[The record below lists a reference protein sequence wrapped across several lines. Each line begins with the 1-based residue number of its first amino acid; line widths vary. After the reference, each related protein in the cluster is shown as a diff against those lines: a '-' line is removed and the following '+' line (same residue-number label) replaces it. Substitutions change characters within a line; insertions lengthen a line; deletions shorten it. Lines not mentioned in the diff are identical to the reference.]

1 MKIAAIQMNA
11 GDDVEKNVERAF
23 FLVER
28 AEADLI
34 VLPEVFSHV
43 TRHDDGSILS
53 RIREKA
59 AKIGRWIAGSLLLEK
74 HNTAFLIDPGG
85 RMHAQYR
92 KIHLFDVP
100 GLGSESTYMEAG
112 KEIVTTEMNG
122 FRIGFAVC
130 YDLRFPELFRAQ
142 DADIYLVPSAFS
154 SKTGRDHWEVLV
166 RARAVENLAYV
177 VAPNQE
183 GKHPN
188 GTETWGHSMI
198 VDPWGK
204 IMVEASRVGVIEAEI
219 SRETIDEVRKSLPAL
234 QHRKLPMDRN

>member
-23 FLVER
+23 FLVDR

-43 TRHDDGSILS
+43 TRGDDGTILS
-53 RIREKA
+53 RVREKA

-74 HNTAFLIDPGG
+74 YNTAFLVDPNGDLV
-85 RMHAQYR
+85 AQYR

-100 GLGSESTYMEAG
+100 GLNTESDYTDPG
-112 KEIVTTEMNG
+112 NEIVTAEVNG
-122 FRIGFAVC
+122 FRIGFAIC
-130 YDLRFPELFRAQ
+130 YDLRFPEMFRELES
-142 DADIYLVPSAFS
+142 DIYLVPSAFTA
-154 SKTGRDHWEVLV
+154 KTGRDHWETLV
-166 RARAVENLAYV
+166 RARAIENLAYV

-183 GKHPN
+183 GMLPV
-188 GTETWGHSMI
+188 GVEAWGHSMI

-204 IMVEASRVGVIEAEI
+204 IVAEASHAGVIEAEV
-219 SRETIDEVRKSLPAL
+219 SRKTIDEIRKSLPAL
-234 QHRKLPMDRN
+234 RHKKLPLD